1 MAPFQLRWIVQ
12 KSEEGQ
18 MLREFLFAKE
28 ISRRTLTAIKFEGG
42 KIEVNGKE
50 VNVRY
55 ILKENDLV
63 RIQFPTEIPSESLI
77 TKPIPL
83 DIVYEDES
91 VLVINKPAGILTIPS
106 REQPTHAIANGL
118 LHYYQAKQIESAVH
132 IVTRLDRDTSGLL
145 LVAKHRYIHYLLT
158 LQQKEKTVKRKYE
171 ALVEGVLEQV
181 NQIIV
186 APIGRKENSIIERK
200 VTQEG
205 QYAETQIS
213 LIKQYQDF
221 AHIAVQLRTGRTH
234 QIRVHLSYIGHP
246 LFGDDLYGGSL
257 KWMKRQALHCV
268 ELSFIHPVTGEVKKF
283 HSELPAD
290 MKAILD
296 NIKE

>member
-12 KSEEGQ
+12 KNEEGQ
-18 MLREFLFAKE
+18 VLREFLYAKE

-42 KIEVNGKE
+42 KIEVNRKE

-63 RIQFPTEIPSESLI
+63 SIQFPAEVPSESL
-77 TKPIPL
+77 TKDPVPL

-91 VLVINKPAGILTIPS
+91 VLVVNKPPGILTIPS

-118 LHYYQAKQIESAVH
+118 LNYYQEKQIESAVH

-158 LQQKEKTVKRKYE
+158 LQQKVKTLKRKYE
-171 ALVEGVLEQV
+171 ALAEGVLKQA
-181 NQIIV
+181 NQTII
-186 APIGRKENSIIERK
+186 APIGRKEDSIIERK
-200 VTQEG
+200 VTEDG
-205 QYAETQIS
+205 QYAETEIS
-213 LIKQYQDF
+213 LIRQYQDF
-221 AHIAVQLRTGRTH
+221 AHTAVKLRTGRTH

-246 LFGDDLYGGSL
+246 LVGDDLYGGSL

-268 ELSFIHPVTGEVKKF
+268 ELSFIHPVTGEVKTF

-290 MKAILD
+290 
-296 NIKE
+296 IKTLLNQNKR